1 VADGGP
7 KAGCGRRRAGVLLA
21 FIGDSNAI
29 TVAGRGRAG
38 VAEAPVREGI
48 VGLKKSV
55 SLLELSTRLLGEC
68 SCEMDGFRVRTRDL
82 PSSRLPRERADTLLA
97 CVMRCRALGDAIGD
111 GVVDEVRERVVGKA
125 TLEVVDLRFAFVA
138 ECARNSD

>member
-1 VADGGP
+1 VAGESP

-55 SLLELSTRLLGEC
+55 SLPELSTRLFGKC
-68 SCEMDGFRVRTRDL
+68 SCEMEGFRVRTSDL
-82 PSSRLPRERADTLLA
+82 PSSRLPRDGADTLLA
-97 CVMRCRALGDAIGD
+97 CITRCRALGDAIGD
-111 GVVDEVRERVVGKA
+111 EVVDGVRERVVGKA

-138 ECARNSD
+138 DCARNSD